1 MGISVFWEIAK
12 GAAQTMS
19 FKELCIKEGFI
30 EKRRDIGTMLIG
42 VDACLWI
49 TQSQAV
55 FHKPR
60 HAQMGKNPELKAL
73 FYKLAILNQAG
84 VSAVFAFDGSDR
96 PSIKR
101 DKQVKK
107 KPNWLVAEFIKLIEL
122 YGFHYHM
129 APGEADADL
138 GYLDEFECIIDGILT
153 DDGDVALFGARRIL
167 RRQARRDHRYSSESL
182 QKTLGLTRGGLLLL
196 AILGVG
202 TTIRWGLL
210 VAAVILRM
218 HLLAADS
225 HFLVQWRQD
234 LRIELATNSRGFL
247 RNKQIAL
254 STKIPDTF
262 PSLRVLHL
270 YVRPVTSWSDGFVP
284 PATENWT
291 VKLPDLPGLA
301 KYCKEEFGWKADV
314 IVDKF
319 QRLIFSG
326 LCTRRLTMPFDR
338 NQQIHDHVIESR
350 IQEEHPPLSAFLNI
364 MRVTQASAT
373 TSKKYQVKVSIGGL
387 SQWTVSRLGA
397 PTSAAGSASATA
409 NKWIAAPL
417 VEQIFPLMVNAFNK
431 ALVSASTLCTAVAAV
446 DFFDIPDS
454 PMQQPVATKFLG
466 SVDLTLDEDK
476 GEGGSGKN
484 IDREVIDLT
493 ENSDIDEDIIDLD

>member
-1 MGISVFWEIAK
+1 
-12 GAAQTMS
+12 MS
-19 FKELCIKEGFI
+19 FKELCIKE
-30 EKRRDIGTMLIG
+30 RRDIGTMLIG

-101 DKQVKK
+101 DKQ
-107 KPNWLVAEFIKLIEL
+107 LIEL
-122 YGFHYHM
+122 FGFHYHM

-138 GYLDEFECIIDGILT
+138 GYLDEFECIDGILT

-167 RRQARRDHRYSSESL
+167 RRMNKDKQDEITVYSSESL

-196 AILGVG
+196 AILGGGDYDTVG
-202 TTIRWGLL
+202 LPGCGGHIAHALARCGFGDS
-210 VAAVILRM
+210 
-218 HLLAADS
+218 LLAACQNMSEDNLQ

-326 LCTRRLTMPFDR
+326 LCTRRLTMESANTRPF
-338 NQQIHDHVIESR
+338 
-350 IQEEHPPLSAFLNI
+350 
-364 MRVTQASAT
+364 TQASAT

-397 PTSAAGSASATA
+397 PASAAGSASATA
-409 NKWIAAPL
+409 NEWIAAPL
-417 VEQIFPLMVNAFNK
+417 VEQILPLMVNAFNK
-431 ALVSASTLCTAVAAV
+431 ALDLPLLPIPSAQTAVAAV

-454 PMQQPVATKFLG
+454 PMQQPVATNFLG

-484 IDREVIDLT
+484 IDHEVIDLT
-493 ENSDIDEDIIDLD
+493 ENSDIDEDITDLD